1 LFVTLALTFS
11 SCETDLKKEMTTSQ
25 QAVEGKIKHVTIE
38 DVPFLLPS
46 VHKFQAKASVKGI
59 TAKGVAPQELDLQN
73 IIEYSD
79 ASNTSSYSI
88 PIVDNSSG
96 GTDYYFEN
104 FNIITDGL
112 TYETFIL
119 RYNPT
124 NDAQAVDFGN
134 FTGNMEFFSDVNQ
147 PVGKITFENSTARYV
162 EPAVSTGGFD
172 GSSGGA
178 SACGCS
184 LIGRLFNKFLDI
196 LNGIGNG
203 FSNLASAVG
212 NISLS
217 SMAQGDPN
225 NTGYV
230 LAITPLDMGSSSSN
244 TGSDYGSGGSY
255 SIKVVPNVP
264 KLMYPVSQAKEAQM
278 LNQLGFNDSTVLPWM
293 QVSTNK
299 PFVDQIYFTIYE
311 EDNVENRNFARE
323 TIESLK
329 MNSTVF
335 TSLTPF
341 LIEKNIDF
349 INLDPCSKS
358 VFQSI
363 KKTTVCDIA
372 QVLAKLDANNIIYTT
387 TIKSEVA
394 PNQKP
399 AQTVWN
405 SPFNYTIYIS
415 TDYTG
420 KTKLFIAAS
429 MFHELVHAYFMSLF
443 DDYHNTNPP
452 NLSAYN
458 DFAYLLHHYVTL
470 KNPTS
475 INPADIQHQQMAT
488 DYADAIARALQEYQT
503 GIPVPTGTSP
513 QQIYSDLAWGGL
525 SETPVFDVLFPQGT
539 SQRQRILNRYA
550 AEQNGTTIGAGTSN
564 SQTPIG
570 LPCN

>member
-1 LFVTLALTFS
+1 
-11 SCETDLKKEMTTSQ
+11 
-25 QAVEGKIKHVTIE
+25 
-38 DVPFLLPS
+38 
-46 VHKFQAKASVKGI
+46 
-59 TAKGVAPQELDLQN
+59 
-73 IIEYSD
+73 
-79 ASNTSSYSI
+79 
-88 PIVDNSSG
+88 
-96 GTDYYFEN
+96 
-104 FNIITDGL
+104 L

-162 EPAVSTGGFD
+162 ESAVSTGGFY

-230 LAITPLDMGSSSSN
+230 LSITPLDMGSSSSS
-244 TGSDYGSGGSY
+244 TGPDYGSGGSY
-255 SIKVVPNVP
+255 SINVVPNIP

-299 PFVDQIYFTIYE
+299 PFIDHIYFTIYE
-311 EDNVENRNFARE
+311 EDNVINRNFARE

-329 MNSTVF
+329 MNPNIF

-341 LIEKNIDF
+341 YIKKNIDYT
-349 INLDPCSKS
+349 NLDPCSKGI
-358 VFQSI
+358 FTTI
-363 KKTTVCDIA
+363 KNTTVCDIA
-372 QVLAKLDANNIIYTT
+372 QVLAKLDANKSVYNT
-387 TIKSEVA
+387 TIKSAVA
-394 PNQKP
+394 PSGKP

-405 SPFNYTIYIS
+405 SPYNYTIYIS
-415 TDYTG
+415 TDYSG

-429 MFHELVHAYFMSLF
+429 ILHELVHAYFMSLY

-458 DFAYLLHHYVTL
+458 DFAYLFHHYVTL

-503 GIPVPTGTSP
+503 GIPVPSTSIP
-513 QQIYSDLAWGGL
+513 EQIYSDLAWGGL
-525 SETPVFDVLFPQGT
+525 IDAPVFDATYPVGNPN
-539 SQRQRILNRYA
+539 RQRILNRYE
-550 AEQNGTTIGAGTSN
+550 AEQRNL
-564 SQTPIG
+564 PIG
-570 LPCN
+570 VIPNVQIPASLPCN